1 MGGCP
6 YSKLLGEPGKGI
18 HERRIFGMALNDL
31 LMTLVAALLTALVF
45 KISIVFSVITW
56 FTVGEILHYLF
67 GVQTAFLTFVG
78 IRAGCD

>member
-1 MGGCP
+1 
-6 YSKLLGEPGKGI
+6 
-18 HERRIFGMALNDL
+18 MAFNDL
-31 LMTLVAALLTALVF
+31 LMTLVGAFLTAIIF
-45 KISIVFSVITW
+45 NISLTVSVITW

>member
-18 HERRIFGMALNDL
+18 HARRIFGMAMNDT
-31 LMTLVAALLTALVF
+31 LMTLVGAFLTAMIF
-45 KISIVFSVITW
+45 NISLTVSVIAW